1 MGQNYKHIFI
11 GCGGAGVN
19 TVSIIK
25 KKIYDSQKST
35 ASKSKLDSM
44 NEKYRFLFFDTDQRD
59 IDSYNK
65 KYRETFENGM
75 IPFINP
81 QTDLISLSKGNP
93 HAIFVEAKNNPTPMI
108 NQRILEACT
117 DDLAA
122 KIPDQPLKFGA
133 GAFRM
138 KSRLSFARS
147 LSDFQ
152 QKLQA
157 AIEDLNSV
165 KNTGGGENT
174 IFYWVVCSTN
184 GGTGSGIINDVLY
197 YVNMQHQR
205 SIGDGDPH
213 LVLTM
218 YMPKFYI
225 DKNSTEDKYSIN
237 AFAVFKE
244 IEGIKAMSNDAEKC
258 KIFHRLALLKDY
270 NLINTDARYDPFYYL
285 IPVDCQTDN
294 GTNIGSAMYP
304 NTAEMLFHIH
314 EGEGGE
320 ALHSDVDNYMHDLY
334 NLRPKGFLVPMGYI
348 ALRKPTAQFE
358 QYMSARL
365 GQDLLQYGIVN
376 QSLTDGKKIDS
387 KVVKEFFDEQ
397 FGAKNNS
404 IDFLNQLYE
413 QRKND
418 VINDTFKDFQDI
430 EDPKYDD
437 KLSEGLIDAAVA
449 DFRSTDFSRTKNEA
463 TRLIESNLWK
473 KAEDLVLEK
482 GLSYTVE
489 FFKELGKVAKNE
501 LTSLSKGENKYTRNK
516 ERIDECL
523 TKAKDYALG
532 ERFNKQHQ
540 IDELNELATALKD
553 AAQGEIDNEINDIR
567 SEILS
572 NFCKKDGEGR
582 IKDLTDHLT
591 NMLNSAVELSVEA
604 QNNYKKLSTNFA
616 DLSQDV
622 TSVYLPE
629 MDKICDG
636 NGWIRGN
643 IFSRMYEHLVA
654 VTPDVIE
661 GKDKVP
667 ERNGPNSMEA
677 IMRKL
682 YEKGSDVIAKEISK
696 EFAVKREVEKEVA
709 ADEVTSDE
717 KEPSMVSSVEDIR
730 FFANQG
736 KLDNTKGIIEKFV
749 VFAKR
754 FFEKRY
760 REDEYV
766 KSNWLDKPIYKFFES
781 LDIENRERVRRSLN
795 PSLFFN
801 YKENK
806 LAVDY
811 REFLIFVAKTK
822 ELASDMLGYQ
832 DGNMKHR
839 CIQGTDDNAALVIRA
854 KYGLSFSDYRLY
866 DTMEEQY
873 EKAPNRDKY
882 HFHHYFAEF
891 GENIRME
898 DLPFEISQAHRTFT
912 KMILLNKYTPI
923 FDKLGFFYKS
933 KYSSKA
939 ADFANAFLV
948 EKTPSSFSIARPGAL
963 SEDAADGT
971 LCMKVVDK
979 NARLFADFEGNNF
992 VEAFDSYRKNF
1003 IRNAIADSFDKF
1015 LNAVVRHSVLVTDQ
1029 VQDGL
1034 AEVIGRPVRF
1044 EKGQQLTGG
1053 AIIEEFYEDRVD
1065 ENGKEIL
1072 GYRSAL
1078 LQEFDNKIQA
1088 AHTEKEKALYRI
1100 FMYVLENEL
1109 VTAKIFMTGKEK

>member
-35 ASKSKLDSM
+35 ASKSKLDAM

-93 HAIFVEAKNNPTPMI
+93 HAIYVEAKNNPTPMI

-117 DDLAA
+117 DELAA

-165 KNTGGGENT
+165 KNTGGAENT
-174 IFYWVVCSTN
+174 IFYWVICSTN
-184 GGTGSGIINDVLY
+184 GGTGSGIINDILY

-225 DKNSTEDKYSIN
+225 DKNSTEEKYSIN

-244 IEGIKAMSNDAEKC
+244 IEAIKAMSNDSDKC

-270 NLINTDARYDPFYYL
+270 NLINTDTRYDPFYYL

-294 GTNIGSAMYP
+294 GTNIGSAMYQ
-304 NTAEMLFHIH
+304 NTAEMLYHVH

-358 QYMSARL
+358 QYMNARL

-376 QSLTDGKKIDS
+376 EEKAPKVDKEEVKDYFESLFSANPSISFLRELYSDRKQNTLRALFKNYEKFESLELPEDLDHNKLIPAAAKRYNPEQS
-387 KVVKEFFDEQ
+387 V
-397 FGAKNNS
+397 
-404 IDFLNQLYE
+404 NQI
-413 QRKND
+413 KND
-418 VINDTFKDFQDI
+418 A
-430 EDPKYDD
+430 Y
-437 KLSEGLIDAAVA
+437 
-449 DFRSTDFSRTKNEA
+449 
-463 TRLIESNLWK
+463 RLIEASLWK
-473 KAEDLVLEK
+473 KAEQLVVK
-482 GLSYTVE
+482 NGLSFTVA
-489 FFKELGKVAKNE
+489 FFKELSAYAKNYLTTTLDPSGESDNANGPDKKLSNLADLRKKASEVDLKEKTIDKKKQIAE
-501 LTSLSKGENKYTRNK
+501 LEKYRDETR
-516 ERIDECL
+516 
-523 TKAKDYALG
+523 KAAG
-532 ERFNKQHQ
+532 
-540 IDELNELATALKD
+540 A
-553 AAQGEIDNEINDIR
+553 EIDKIINEIRKDI
-567 SEILS
+567 LCK
-572 NFCKKDGEGR
+572 FCKKDGEGK
-582 IKDLTDHLT
+582 IKDLQEHLT

-604 QNNYKKLSTNFA
+604 QKNYSKLATSFA

-629 MDKICDG
+629 MDTICDG

-643 IFSRMYEHLVA
+643 IFSRMYEHLIN
-654 VTPDVIE
+654 VTPETVE

-667 ERNGPNSMEA
+667 VRNGSESIEA
-677 IMRKL
+677 IMLKL
-682 YEKGSDVIAKEISK
+682 YEKGSGVIAKEISK
-696 EFAVKREVEKEVA
+696 EYATTQEVEKDVDA
-709 ADEVTSDE
+709 TKD
-717 KEPSMVSSVEDIR
+717 VSSSEEENNSKVVAREDIR
-730 FFANQG
+730 FFANYD
-736 KLDNTKGIIEKFV
+736 KRDNTKGHIEKFV
-749 VFAKR
+749 NFAKR
-754 FFEKRY
+754 LFTEQFKNNEF
-760 REDEYV
+760 V
-766 KSNWLDKPIYKFFES
+766 KSHWLDPGIYKFFES

-822 ELASDMLGYQ
+822 DLASDMLGYQ
-832 DGNMKHR
+832 DGNTKHR
-839 CIQGTDDNAALVIRA
+839 FIQGSDDNEALVIRS
-854 KYGLSFSDYRLY
+854 KYGLSFSDYRMY
-866 DTMEEQY
+866 DTMEDQY

-898 DLPFEISQAHRTFT
+898 DLPFEISEAHRTFT
-912 KMILLNKYTPI
+912 KMVLLNMYTKN
-923 FDKLGFFYKS
+923 FDDLGFFFTSPYK
-933 KYSSKA
+933 SKA
-939 ADFANAFLV
+939 ADYSDAMLV
-948 EKTPSSFSIARPGAL
+948 VKTPSFFSIARPGAL
-963 SEDAADGT
+963 DEDAASGKI
-971 LCMKVVDK
+971 CMKVVDK
-979 NARLFADFEGNNF
+979 NARLYADFQGNNF
-992 VEAFDSYRKNF
+992 VEAFEEYRKNF
-1003 IRNAIADSFDKF
+1003 IRNAIADTFNKF
-1015 LNAVVRHSVLVTDQ
+1015 LNAVVRHSETIDK
-1029 VQDGL
+1029 
-1034 AEVIGRPVRF
+1034 AEV
-1044 EKGQQLTGG
+1044 TGG
-1053 AIIEEFYEDRVD
+1053 KVIEEHYDA
-1065 ENGKEIL
+1065 
-1072 GYRSAL
+1072 YRDQL
-1078 LQEFDNKIQA
+1078 LNEFDDKIQA
-1088 AHTEKEKALYRI
+1088 AHTEKEKALYKV

-1109 VTAKIFMTGKEK
+1109 TTARIFLTGKEK